1 MRYILV
7 LLPFLFSCSLIQERI
22 NIASCKFS
30 LKSASLKG
38 VDLSGFNF
46 TITLNAYNPN
56 SIDAVLDR
64 LVGLIKLDGYTIA
77 QVSNSYKRVI
87 KAGGNADIPIDVRVE
102 YSSLGASINAVKN
115 AINRR
120 SGNISFEGK
129 AYIDYEIPIVGK
141 KAFTYPI
148 NLSKTLSF

>member
-7 LLPFLFSCSLIQERI
+7 LFPLLISCSLIQSRI
-22 NIASCKFS
+22 NITSCKFS
-30 LKSASLKG
+30 LKSASLKS
-38 VDLSGFNF
+38 VDLSGFNLV
-46 TITLNAYNPN
+46 ITLNAHNPN
-56 SIDAVLDR
+56 GIDAILDR
-64 LVGLIKLDGYTIA
+64 LVGLVKLDGYTIA
-77 QVSNSYKRVI
+77 QVSNSYKRVV
-87 KAGGNADIPIDVRVE
+87 KAGGNEDIPIDVRVE

-120 SGNISFEGK
+120 TGNISFEGK
-129 AYIDYEIPIVGK
+129 AYVDYEIPVLGK